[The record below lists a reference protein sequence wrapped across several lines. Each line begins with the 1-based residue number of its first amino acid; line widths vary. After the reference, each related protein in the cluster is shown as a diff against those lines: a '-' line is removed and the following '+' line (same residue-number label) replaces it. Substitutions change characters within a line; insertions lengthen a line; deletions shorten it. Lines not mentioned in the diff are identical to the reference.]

1 MVALRTEDRI
11 AARTD
16 VGIGI
21 GTQKQSSTVGRRYTD
36 GGVKLHSA
44 PAGGTRRRFWASES

>member
-16 VGIGI
+16 VGIG
-21 GTQKQSSTVGRRYTD
+21 TQKQRSTVGRRYTD
-36 GGVKLHSA
+36 GGVKLHRA

>member
-1 MVALRTEDRI
+1 MSLGGQMWLLARLRRRSAMVALRTEDRI

-21 GTQKQSSTVGRRYTD
+21 GTQK
-36 GGVKLHSA
+36 L
-44 PAGGTRRRFWASES
+44 